1 MNDLNESQT
10 IDRLIRIGFL
20 ILLVAI
26 SSMILAPFIIM
37 LIWGTIIALALFP
50 LFKKSVK
57 TLGNKKTL
65 TAVLFILTGLM
76 IIIIPSFMLIE
87 SSASGYQNL
96 QAAFE
101 EGRLTIPPPTDRVKE
116 WPLVGE
122 RLYSTWA
129 LVSHNL
135 RDFLATYSGQYS
147 GQVKK
152 SVSWLLETLA
162 GLGLAILQFM
172 VSIVIAG
179 VLLARADLGADTTKQ
194 FARRLVGERAE
205 DFINLTTATVRSVV
219 QGILGIALIQ
229 ALASALLLI
238 IFNVPLPVLWA
249 LFVLVLAIVQLPP
262 LFILGPM
269 SIYVF
274 SVLDTVPATV
284 FTVFAILI
292 SMSDSFLKP
301 LFLGRGVDIPILVI
315 LLGAIGGI
323 LAFGILGLFVGAVVL
338 ALFYK
343 LMMAWLH
350 ADEPTL
356 QKSEP
361 SVAVLTADV
370 MPGALDHPNKNQPN
384 KSRNATGKPPRA

>member
-1 MNDLNESQT
+1 MNDLNESRI

-26 SSMILAPFIIM
+26 SIMILAPFIIM
-37 LIWGTIIALALFP
+37 LIWGTIIALSLFP

-65 TAVLFILTGLM
+65 AAVLFILTGLM

-101 EGRLTIPPPTDRVKE
+101 EDRLTIPPPTDKVKE
-116 WPLVGE
+116 WPLIGE
-122 RLYSTWA
+122 QLYSTWT

-135 RDFLATYSGQYS
+135 REFLATYSGQYS
-147 GQVKK
+147 GQVKE
-152 SVSWLLETLA
+152 SVRWLLESLA
-162 GLGLAILQFM
+162 GIGLAILQFM
-172 VSIVIAG
+172 VSIIIAG
-179 VLLARADLGADTTKQ
+179 VLLARADLGAEKTKQ
-194 FARRLVGERAE
+194 FARRLVGDRAE
-205 DFINLTTATVRSVV
+205 DFIKLTTATVRSVV
-219 QGILGIALIQ
+219 HGILGIALIQ
-229 ALASALLLI
+229 AFASAILLI

-269 SIYVF
+269 SVYVF

-284 FTVFAILI
+284 FTVFAVLI

-301 LFLGRGVDIPILVI
+301 LFLGRGVDIPMLVV
-315 LLGAIGGI
+315 LLGAIGGM

-338 ALFYK
+338 ALCYK
-343 LMMAWLH
+343 LMMAWLN
-350 ADEPTL
+350 ADD
-356 QKSEP
+356 S
-361 SVAVLTADV
+361 
-370 MPGALDHPNKNQPN
+370 AL
-384 KSRNATGKPPRA
+384 

>member
-1 MNDLNESQT
+1 MNDLNESRI

-26 SSMILAPFIIM
+26 SIMILAPFIIM
-37 LIWGTIIALALFP
+37 LIWGTIIALSLFP

-65 TAVLFILTGLM
+65 AAVLFILTGLM
-76 IIIIPSFMLIE
+76 MIIIPSFMLIE

-101 EGRLTIPPPTDRVKE
+101 EDRLTIPPPTDKVKD
-116 WPLVGE
+116 WPLIGD
-122 RLYSTWA
+122 RLYNAWA
-129 LVSHNL
+129 QVSHNL

-147 GQVKK
+147 GQVKE
-152 SVSWLLETLA
+152 SVSWLLESLA
-162 GLGLAILQFM
+162 GIGLAILQFM

-179 VLLARADLGADTTKQ
+179 VLLARADLGAEKTKQ
-194 FARRLVGERAE
+194 FARRLVGDRAE
-205 DFINLTTATVRSVV
+205 DFIKLTTATVRSVV
-219 QGILGIALIQ
+219 HGILGIALIQ
-229 ALASALLLI
+229 AFASAILLI
-238 IFNVPLPVLWA
+238 IFDVPLPVLWA

-269 SIYVF
+269 SVYVF

-284 FTVFAILI
+284 FTVFAVLI

-301 LFLGRGVDIPILVI
+301 LFLGRGVDIPMLVV
-315 LLGAIGGI
+315 LLGAIGGM

-338 ALFYK
+338 ALCYK

-350 ADEPTL
+350 ADD
-356 QKSEP
+356 S
-361 SVAVLTADV
+361 
-370 MPGALDHPNKNQPN
+370 AL
-384 KSRNATGKPPRA
+384 